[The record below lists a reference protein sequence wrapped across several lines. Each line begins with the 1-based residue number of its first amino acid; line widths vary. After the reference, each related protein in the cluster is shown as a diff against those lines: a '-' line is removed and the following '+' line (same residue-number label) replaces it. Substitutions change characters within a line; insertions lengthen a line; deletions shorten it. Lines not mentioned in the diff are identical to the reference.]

1 MTRSTAFPLPIPP
14 QVPSAAMGRAW
25 RMVCGCVLGLSM
37 NSAFAVAEPGSALTQ
52 VGYREALKW
61 FNSQKYDSPGI
72 WLCGYSLARPD
83 YSVAPKAP
91 RLLVEIDEHFLY
103 LKTGGQL
110 VELTSG
116 AQSNNRVEYQNASAD
131 MRVTLNILKRNN
143 FSEYQESHDRQ
154 VEARIEIAGQVETL
168 KLKGQSCG
176 T

>member
-1 MTRSTAFPLPIPP
+1 MTRSTLPPLPFPRP
-14 QVPSAAMGRAW
+14 APVGASRLARRALL
-25 RMVCGCVLGLSM
+25 GCALSLGL
-37 NSAFAVAEPGSALTQ
+37 NTAFAVADPSTVLTQ

-61 FNSQKYDSPGI
+61 FNSQKYDSPGV

-110 VELTSG
+110 IELTSG

-154 VEARIEIAGQVETL
+154 VVAHIEIAGQVETL
-168 KLKGQSCG
+168 TLKGQSCG

>member
-1 MTRSTAFPLPIPP
+1 
-14 QVPSAAMGRAW
+14 MGRAW

-37 NSAFAVAEPGSALTQ
+37 NAAFAVAEPGSALTQ